1 MNVKKQLAFLCFF
14 LINFSFSQVK
24 PTDTILPS
32 KGEKVKVTLIHH
44 DTLSSSFHI
53 IIPKEVALHKHLHHT
68 EQVIVLEGT
77 AIMTVAD
84 KIFNIK
90 KGDVILIPKNTP
102 HSLKVTSKIPLR
114 CVSIQAPFFDG
125 TDRVLLNAD
134 EQKK

>member
-1 MNVKKQLAFLCFF
+1 MKCKKQIFF
-14 LINFSFSQVK
+14 LFFLFLKISFSQIK
-24 PTDTILPS
+24 STDTILPS

-68 EQVIVLEGT
+68 EQVIILEGT
-77 AIMTVAD
+77 GVMTLAD
-84 KIFNIK
+84 KNFNVK
-90 KGDVILIPKNTP
+90 RGDVILIPKNTP

-114 CVSIQAPFFDG
+114 CISVQAPYFDG
-125 TDRVLLNAD
+125 TDRVLLNAE